1 MTRFGKILKFF
12 DNFFRVTLELGKI
25 LNVPWQKIAFKPI
38 FIVVPKLSNIEE
50 IIHPSGYTE
59 FPADAIK
66 TYVGLVLY
74 VGI

>member
-1 MTRFGKILKFF
+1 M
-12 DNFFRVTLELGKI
+12 
-25 LNVPWQKIAFKPI
+25 NVPWQKIAFKPI

-66 TYVGLVLY
+66 TDVGLVLY